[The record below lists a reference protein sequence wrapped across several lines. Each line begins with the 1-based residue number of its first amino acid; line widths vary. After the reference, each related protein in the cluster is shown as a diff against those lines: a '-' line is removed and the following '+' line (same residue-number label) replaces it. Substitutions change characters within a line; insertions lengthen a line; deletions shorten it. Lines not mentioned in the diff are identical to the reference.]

1 MSRFPAYRPRRLRRT
16 EALRR
21 LVRETRVV
29 PEQLVQ
35 PLFVVPGRAVER
47 PVDSM
52 PGVAQLSV
60 DRAAEEGRRLADAGV
75 PAVLLFGIPERKD
88 ARGSGATAADGIIP
102 RALEAIRKA
111 APGLVLITDVCL
123 CEYTDHGHCGVVR
136 DGDVDNDATLELLAA
151 EALAHARAGAD
162 LVAPSDMMDG
172 RVGAI
177 RRALDEA
184 EFTELPI
191 MSYAAKFASAFYGP
205 FRDAAQ
211 STPQFGD
218 RRSYQMD
225 AANADEALRE
235 VALDI
240 EEGADIVMVKP
251 ALPYLDVVRRVK
263 ERFGY
268 PVAAYHVSG
277 EYAMLKAAA
286 ARGWL
291 DERRAV
297 AESLLAIRRA
307 GADVIIT
314 YFAKDVAAWGGLG

>member
-35 PLFVVPGRAVER
+35 PLFVVPGRDVVH

-60 DRAAEEGRRLADAGV
+60 DRVAEESRRLADAGV

-88 ARGSGATAADGIIP
+88 AQGSGATAKDGIIP
-102 RALEAIRKA
+102 RALEAIRRA

-136 DGDVDNDATLELLAA
+136 GGEVDNDATLELLAA

-177 RRALDEA
+177 RRALDGAGLA
-184 EFTELPI
+184 EVPI
-191 MSYAAKFASAFYGP
+191 LSYAAKYSSAFYGP
-205 FRDAAQ
+205 FREAAD
-211 STPQFGD
+211 SAPQFGD
-218 RRSYQMD
+218 RRGYQMD
-225 AANADEALRE
+225 PANVREALRE
-235 VALDI
+235 VRLDLD
-240 EEGADIVMVKP
+240 EGADLVMVKP
-251 ALPYLDVVRRVK
+251 ALPYLDVIRAVREVSDR
-263 ERFGY
+263 
-268 PVAAYHVSG
+268 PVAAYNVSG
-277 EYAMLKAAA
+277 EYAMVKAAA
-286 ARGWL
+286 AKGWV
-291 DERRAV
+291 DEERMMR
-297 AESLLAIRRA
+297 EILTSIRRA
-307 GADVIIT
+307 GADVILT
-314 YFAKDVAAWGGLG
+314 YHAKDFARRA